1 VHSWANRFLNRW
13 VCVVVL
19 LWGATSQADVVN
31 FATPGGAFQVSVES
45 METLK
50 FTRTVRQGFDFSCG
64 SAALATLLTYHY
76 DRPYSEGEVF
86 QSMWEAGN
94 SSKIRK
100 EGFSMLDMKR
110 FLGSRGLMADGFKI
124 DASKIGAVGVAGI
137 VLLDKSTSPHFVV
150 VVGEEEGEI
159 LLSDPARGVWNM
171 PIEEFEGLWNGVF
184 FVIRQ
189 EASLAKANFNDP
201 ATWKRGRWAPIG
213 DERLADLIAPRLI
226 DLPLWA
232 EFNAN

>member
-1 VHSWANRFLNRW
+1 
-13 VCVVVL
+13 
-19 LWGATSQADVVN
+19 
-31 FATPGGAFQVSVES
+31 